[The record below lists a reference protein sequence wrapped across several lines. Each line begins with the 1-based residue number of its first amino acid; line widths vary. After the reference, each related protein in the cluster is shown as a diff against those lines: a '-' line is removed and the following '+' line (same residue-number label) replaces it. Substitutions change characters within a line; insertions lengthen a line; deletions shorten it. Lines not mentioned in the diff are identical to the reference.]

1 MMDSVGLHV
10 PEVVAET
17 FQPVYLRLHRAMKED
32 LVSSCHTVTRGGLAV
47 HLALTAMG
55 GELGMDVDLDRVP
68 AVPGLSSTRMLYS
81 ETCGRFIL
89 TISPRNKERFEE
101 MFAGMDL
108 EQIGLVTD
116 SREFIITRG
125 AGKTVIRKNIQDLKK
140 AWKKPF
146 GDLI

>member
-1 MMDSVGLHV
+1 
-10 PEVVAET
+10 
-17 FQPVYLRLHRAMKED
+17 
-32 LVSSCHTVTRGGLAV
+32 
-47 HLALTAMG
+47 
-55 GELGMDVDLDRVP
+55 
-68 AVPGLSSTRMLYS
+68 
-81 ETCGRFIL
+81 
-89 TISPRNKERFEE
+89 

-125 AGKTVIRKNIQDLKK
+125 EGKTVIRKNIQDLKK